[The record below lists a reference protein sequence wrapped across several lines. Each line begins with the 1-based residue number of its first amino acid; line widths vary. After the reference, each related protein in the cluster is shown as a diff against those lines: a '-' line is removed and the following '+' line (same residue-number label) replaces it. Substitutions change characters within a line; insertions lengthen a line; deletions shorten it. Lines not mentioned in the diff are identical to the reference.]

1 MHEVPRAAECLET
14 EDGWWVLG
22 WRGLGSEDPVYSVG
36 AGFRVRRMFR
46 VKNPRGLFHNNMEVP
61 STDEVYVLK

>member
-1 MHEVPRAAECLET
+1 MHEVPRAKFLET

-22 WRGLGSEDPVYSVG
+22 WGVLGSEDPVYSVG
-36 AGFRVRRMFR
+36 AGFRVHRMFR